1 MVMYYRNLEYFA
13 RNTDR
18 GRYRERVWNVKA
30 GECGR
35 CFVFLSLLFDN
46 VKIDGG
52 KIVYNLLL

>member
-1 MVMYYRNLEYFA
+1 MNYRNLECFA

-18 GRYRERVWNVKA
+18 VRYRERVWNVKA

>member
-1 MVMYYRNLEYFA
+1 MYYRNLECFA

-18 GRYRERVWNVKA
+18 GRYRERVWNVKV